1 MAVCCCAGTV
11 PVEARP
17 ENHTETTVST
27 SHPEKRNTESKEA
40 SGTEFVFDNAKLQ
53 SFVADNLDVKEN
65 QKFNQDMKAI
75 YEAASANGK
84 DVVLKEKKLTPEQV
98 AQKRTTNGLVIGGV
112 VLVVFIGLVALIKRR
127 KSK

>member
-1 MAVCCCAGTV
+1 
-11 PVEARP
+11 
-17 ENHTETTVST
+17 
-27 SHPEKRNTESKEA
+27 
-40 SGTEFVFDNAKLQ
+40 
-53 SFVADNLDVKEN
+53 
-65 QKFNQDMKAI
+65 MKAI
-75 YEAASANGK
+75 YEAASTNGK